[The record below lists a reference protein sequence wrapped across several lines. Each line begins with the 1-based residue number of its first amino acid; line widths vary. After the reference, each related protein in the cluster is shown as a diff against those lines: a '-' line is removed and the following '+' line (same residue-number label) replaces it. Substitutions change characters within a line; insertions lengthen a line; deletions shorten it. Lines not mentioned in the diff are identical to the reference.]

1 VEGGEEETV
10 KLLPSHTH
18 DEEGEGE
25 EDEET
30 MHAVR
35 CKVFRLFK
43 SEDKSEWKDLGV
55 GSSSPLS
62 PESASMYRPSPT
74 GMFRLKKHK
83 ETNARRV
90 LMRNSN
96 TGRILV
102 NFRIHGNL
110 KPSLAKNA
118 VSFVGYET
126 STPTSFSIRTKT
138 AEQAEDLKRALE
150 REIAAAHAAE

>member
-55 GSSSPLS
+55 
-62 PESASMYRPSPT
+62 

-150 REIAAAHAAE
+150 REITAAHAAE